1 MTKSILIHIKAQGFE
16 GSKMAG
22 DCVQYNRSDSAMA
35 FVQTVQNSQYV
46 DDGEPWQY
54 LRTKGFRQKSGIMKS
69 PVDHRWNDEDRG
81 AVQYLCDE
89 WGWTW
94 SGQEI

>member
-1 MTKSILIHIKAQGFE
+1 MTLAYMAQNG
-16 GSKMAG
+16 
-22 DCVQYNRSDSAMA
+22 
-35 FVQTVQNSQYV
+35 QYV

-54 LRTKGFRQKSGIMKS
+54 LRTKGFRQKLGIMKS
-69 PVDHRWNDEDRG
+69 PINHHWDDEDRG
-81 AVQYLCDE
+81 AVKYLCDE